1 VRTFWEEYV
10 GWFKL
15 QATTELYPD
24 SAPAALAEL
33 LALTG
38 IDAALDRAEAALA
51 AGDAVLAIRLGE
63 AIAGVAP
70 EDERLR
76 TLMAAAHRHLL
87 DNGGDESFW
96 ENGWLRTEIA
106 RWGGELP

>member
-1 VRTFWEEYV
+1 V

-33 LALTG
+33 LAITG

-51 AGDAVLAIRLGE
+51 ADDAVLAIRLGE
-63 AIAGVAP
+63 AVAAAAP
-70 EDERLR
+70 ENDRLR